1 MSSARRWIANL
12 DAEGELAALVVGRRR
27 STPSRATLAAMAGA
41 GTLLRALAEEG
52 DRVWTVAPVA
62 PERVVDVPGLPRV
75 VFESG
80 PFEEKSWV
88 GKQEPWMETPSA
100 RRVPAEAAS
109 AAGVVMRVA
118 DRAWGLAV
126 AARHGLALPCAVPVG
141 SAAELAAAL
150 AKLGDQPWIVK
161 AAYSAAGRDRLRP
174 GQDAAR
180 FFTRHGHGVLE
191 PWVERRA
198 DFGAVG
204 EVGTGGQVVLCG
216 LHGLLVD
223 ALGRFRGITLHVGR
237 PSEAPGLAPNEA
249 ERLTAALHHAGTALA
264 AEGYR
269 GPFGLD
275 AFRYLDS
282 TGREAFHPWVELNP
296 RWSFGR
302 VARALVDRL
311 TPAHG
316 WPEGSVVTFAMGHE
330 PPPGAVVVLQPGGGE
345 GGAWVEAAKRP
356 LRPN

>member
-1 MSSARRWIANL
+1 MSSTRRWLANL
-12 DAEGELAALVVGRRR
+12 DAEAELAAVARGRSRP
-27 STPSRATLAAMAGA
+27 TPNRATLAAMAGA
-41 GTLLRALAEEG
+41 GTLLRALAGEG

-62 PERVVDVPGLPRV
+62 PERMLDVPGLPRV

-100 RRVPAEAAS
+100 RRVPAES
-109 AAGVVMRVA
+109 APGVVMRVA
-118 DRAWGLAV
+118 DRAWGLGV
-126 AARHGLALPCAVPVG
+126 AARLRLALPGATPVG
-141 SAAELAAAL
+141 STAELAAAL
-150 AKLGDQPWIVK
+150 AKLGDRPWIVK

-180 FFTRHGHGVLE
+180 FFARHGHGVLE
-191 PWVERRA
+191 PWVKRQA

-204 EVGTGGQVVLCG
+204 EVGEGGQVVLCG
-216 LHGLLVD
+216 VHGLLVD
-223 ALGRFRGITLHVGR
+223 AAGRFRGIVLRVGC
-237 PSEAPGLAPNEA
+237 SGEAPGLAPDEA
-249 ERLTAALHHAGTALA
+249 ELLTAALHHAGRALA

-282 TGREAFHPWVELNP
+282 AGREAFHPWVELNP

-311 TPAHG
+311 TPVHG
-316 WPEGSVVTFAMGHE
+316 WPEGSVVTLEMDHE
-330 PPPGAVVVLQPGGGE
+330 PPRGAVVVLRPGDGGA
-345 GGAWVEAAKRP
+345 GAWVRRDEA
-356 LRPN
+356 LE

>member
-1 MSSARRWIANL
+1 MSSTRRWLANL
-12 DAEGELAALVVGRRR
+12 DAEAELAAVAGGRSRP
-27 STPSRATLAAMAGA
+27 TPNRATLAAMAGA

-75 VFESG
+75 VLESG
-80 PFEEKSWV
+80 PLDEKSWV
-88 GKQEPWMETPSA
+88 RNQEPWMETPSA
-100 RRVPAEAAS
+100 RRVPAESAS
-109 AAGVVMRVA
+109 AAGVVTRVA

-126 AARHGLALPCAVPVG
+126 AARHGLALPGAVPVG

-150 AKLGDQPWIVK
+150 AKLGERPWIVK

-180 FFTRHGHGVLE
+180 FFARHGRGVLE
-191 PWVERRA
+191 PWVTRLA
-198 DFGAVG
+198 DFGVVG
-204 EVGTGGQVVLCG
+204 EVGEGGQVVLRG

-223 ALGRFRGITLHVGR
+223 PLGRFRGIELRVGR
-237 PSEAPGLAPNEA
+237 PGEAPGLAPNEA
-249 ERLTAALHHAGTALA
+249 DRLTAALHHAGTALS

-282 TGREAFHPWVELNP
+282 AGCEAFHPWVELNP

-302 VARALVDRL
+302 VARALVDRFA
-311 TPAHG
+311 PAHG

-330 PPPGAVVVLQPGGGE
+330 PPPGAVVVLRPGDGGA
-345 GGAWVEAAKRP
+345 GAWVTRP
-356 LRPN
+356 ECGE